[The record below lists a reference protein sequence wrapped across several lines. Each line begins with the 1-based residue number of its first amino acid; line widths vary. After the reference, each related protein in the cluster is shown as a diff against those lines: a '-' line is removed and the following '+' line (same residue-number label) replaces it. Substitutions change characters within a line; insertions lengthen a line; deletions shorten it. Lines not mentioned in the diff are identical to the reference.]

1 MSQLKVVTV
10 ATDPKYYFHYLKESI
25 NNNNNELIVLG
36 YGEKWQGFSWKY
48 KLMLEYLNKLS
59 SNDIV
64 CFVDGY
70 DVICTRN
77 LNEMSKV
84 FYKIKKEENCKI
96 IVGYERHINF
106 LHKHFIQPF
115 FGKCNNMPLNSG
127 TYIGFVKDLIEIINH
142 LYSLNDPLKDDQM
155 ILIEYCNRNP
165 REIYIDKKSELFLSI
180 GNYYGN
186 IHTKELVIKG
196 NTLFYNNE
204 NPFFLHGFANSY
216 MDNILIKLGYKDV
229 NINLELRKDFYKNI
243 YFKFNSF
250 LYNIS
255 FFTLFLLIII
265 IILLCIF
272 FYCVIYNITHFYISS
287 VSYKGKKNKK

>member
-1 MSQLKVVTV
+1 MS
-10 ATDPKYYFHYLKESI
+10 EI
-25 NNNNNELIVLG
+25 
-36 YGEKWQGFSWKY
+36 
-48 KLMLEYLNKLS
+48 
-59 SNDIV
+59 
-64 CFVDGY
+64 
-70 DVICTRN
+70 
-77 LNEMSKV
+77 
-84 FYKIKKEENCKI
+84 FYKIKKEENLNL
-96 IVGYERHINF
+96 NF

-127 TYIGFVKDLIEIINH
+127 TNIDFVKDLIEIINH
-142 LYSLNDPLKDDQM
+142 LYTLNDPLNDPLKDDQM
-155 ILIEYCNRNP
+155 ILIEYCNKNP
-165 REIYIDKKSELFLSI
+165 REIYIDKKSQLFLSI

-204 NPFFLHGFANSY
+204 NPFFLHGFANSC

-272 FYCVIYNITHFYISS
+272 FYCIIYNITPFYISS